1 MISPS
6 PSISQRSWSSC
17 NRPRC
22 TPEQQY
28 QFSLIA
34 HIPCVPSSSTSF
46 SECAVVDGNCTFTEN
61 APNCTSW
68 LSPCERRY
76 RCTTVEDYMNEAPT
90 ISNCSSSTQVPSPD
104 SLCVAINGSCQW
116 YNPCRTWQGHCWSGY
131 QCGSE
136 SDYWAFIYG
145 PHPLCAARPPGWQV
159 PLPPGECN
167 IQNGH
172 CNWTCKSANPASAY
186 PVQKVH

>member
-1 MISPS
+1 MNKDMISPS
-6 PSISQRSWSSC
+6 SSISQRSWSSC

-34 HIPCVPSSSTSF
+34 HIPCVPSSSTSS

-90 ISNCSSSTQVPSPD
+90 MSHCSSSTQVPSPD

-116 YNPCRTWQGHCWSGY
+116 YNPCRTWRGHCLSGY

-136 SDYWAFIYG
+136 SDYWAFYYG
-145 PHPLCAARPPGWQV
+145 PQPLCA
-159 PLPPGECN
+159 LPPFGWRASPPSGKCI
-167 IQNGH
+167 IQNGQ
-172 CNWTCKSANPASAY
+172 CSWSSESVVAAFY
-186 PVQKVH
+186 L